1 MAKAPTPST
10 PVSAA
15 SRILIL
21 HGKDRFLQDEHL
33 RVLREALIAA
43 HGKDGID
50 TIRFDGT
57 QGPRIIADILDE
69 ARSFGL
75 MRQHKIIL
83 VDNTDLLLKADEDD
97 APPAPKPAKGARRA
111 PTPQTPRQLL
121 EGYAADPSESAVLVL
136 RASTWRPG
144 KLDKAVE
151 ALPAGQG
158 AIIDCDPPTFDKAL
172 RWAMGRA
179 KVRHNAPIDEQ
190 AASMLLEAVGT
201 ELGRID
207 TELQKL
213 AMAAGGNGAPITP
226 ELIESMV
233 GVTRQE
239 SFFVIQDALLSGD
252 PAATLHQLDEL
263 LTISR
268 QDPTPI
274 GWAYIDAAR
283 KIHTAARAQQA
294 GLSTRQY
301 ENDLKI
307 FTRGPARDQVIA
319 AIAQGAKNA
328 GPTQAAK
335 LLAAAVNTDQANKS
349 GLGDPVRNLETLTVR
364 FAGTINPRR

>member
-1 MAKAPTPST
+1 MAKTPTPSS
-10 PVSAA
+10 PISAA

-151 ALPAGQG
+151 ALPSGQG

-190 AASMLLEAVGT
+190 AAAMLLEAVGT

-239 SFFVIQDALLSGD
+239 SFFVIQDALLAGD

-283 KIHTAARAQQA
+283 KIHTAARAQQV
-294 GLSTRQY
+294 GHSTRQY

-319 AIAQGAKNA
+319 NIAQGAKNA
-328 GPTQAAK
+328 GPTGAAK
-335 LLAAAVNTDQANKS
+335 LLAAALATDQANKS

-364 FAGTINPRR
+364 FAATINPRR